1 MEKEQIIK
9 LQAEIISK
17 QKEQIK
23 VLDTL
28 GQGLFNGLVKANKE
42 LNKYAKANIILAFG
56 LGISIGISELA
67 IKKVIKLSIK
77 NRARATVDNYQHCND
92 DPIETEEE

>member
-1 MEKEQIIK
+1 M
-9 LQAEIISK
+9 
-17 QKEQIK
+17 
-23 VLDTL
+23 
-28 GQGLFNGLVKANKE
+28 
-42 LNKYAKANIILAFG
+42 NIILAFG